1 MVSRLL
7 LAAKRDEKL
16 RDFGDAGSFQFSPLL
31 IAVVSRLLASFN
43 TSSQFIS
50 HKFIVLL

>member
-7 LAAKRDEKL
+7 LAAKRDENL
-16 RDFGDAGSFQFSPLL
+16 EGEGESFQFSPLL
-31 IAVVSRLLASFN
+31 VAVVVLQLIASFN